1 MRVGRILLASTVL
14 IAVGAGTYAAGI
26 NGIGR
31 EHVKRFV
38 SASAGSPP
46 ARKQA
51 TGKVIYFRHPDGLP
65 EYSAVPRQT
74 PDGRSFL
81 EVRQSED
88 VSFDAVQ
95 PENENAAEATERK
108 VLYYRNPMGLADTS
122 PVPKKDSMGMDY
134 LPVYEGEQLKAGELR
149 VPLGKLQKTGVRT
162 ATVERQKI
170 SRRVRVPGTVQ
181 FDERRVQFVSMRTDA
196 FIDNVANVTTGDR
209 IKAGDHLFSFYSGD
223 IARAAAEYAAS
234 VRAGIGGKGVDG
246 VRQQLRNLGLQDKT
260 INVIAKEGV
269 VPRSLRYYAP
279 IDGVVLERP
288 ALPGMMAEA
297 GDALFRV
304 ADNSVVWVI
313 ADVPEYDLA
322 AIKVGQPVTVRFP
335 NFPGKVVQSTV
346 ALVYPD
352 LQTQTRTAKVRIEI
366 ANPQG
371 TLLANM
377 FAEVEVETGAD
388 APVVAIP
395 GSAVVDTGSRRLVF
409 LDKGEG
415 RFETRDVKIGAR
427 GNDTVEITEGVEV
440 GDRVVTA
447 ANFLLDAESN
457 LTSALN
463 ALAATEGKP

>member
-1 MRVGRILLASTVL
+1 
-14 IAVGAGTYAAGI
+14 
-26 NGIGR
+26 
-31 EHVKRFV
+31 
-38 SASAGSPP
+38 
-46 ARKQA
+46 
-51 TGKVIYFRHPDGLP
+51 
-65 EYSAVPRQT
+65 
-74 PDGRSFL
+74 
-81 EVRQSED
+81 
-88 VSFDAVQ
+88 
-95 PENENAAEATERK
+95 
-108 VLYYRNPMGLADTS
+108 
-122 PVPKKDSMGMDY
+122 MDY

-162 ATVERQKI
+162 STVERQKI

-181 FDERRVQFVSMRTDA
+181 FDERRIQVVSMRTDA

-234 VRAGIGGKGVDG
+234 VRAGIGGKGIDG
-246 VRQQLRNLGLQDKT
+246 VRQQLRNLGLQDRT
-260 INVIAKEGV
+260 IDIIAKEGV
-269 VPRSLRYYAP
+269 VPRSLEYYAP
-279 IDGVVLERP
+279 TDGVILERP

-313 ADVPEYDLA
+313 ADVPEYDFA

-335 NFPGKVVQSTV
+335 NFPGKVIQSTV

-388 APVVAIP
+388 ALVAAIP
-395 GSAVVDTGSRRLVF
+395 GSAIIDTGNRRLVF
-409 LDKGEG
+409 VDKGKG

-427 GNDTVEITEGVEV
+427 GNDTVQITEGVEV